1 MGFLIRREGTKH
13 IIKSM
18 VLINL
23 SKNKRKQVKSIN
35 TIMVSTPYITQ
46 NDKNEKNTRMRHV
59 NECNK

>member
-23 SKNKRKQVKSIN
+23 SKNKRKQVKNIN
-35 TIMVSTPYITQ
+35 TIMVNTPYVTQ